1 MTGTGTGDTRRLID
15 GDVTGTGSGDARGPI
30 DGDEGGEPPCLAHVV
45 DDPPAL
51 AGDQLAQ
58 LVARLADA
66 TSRASGEASTEVP
79 TGQPRPAPPTG
90 ARSNR

>member
-1 MTGTGTGDTRRLID
+1 M
-15 GDVTGTGSGDARGPI
+15 TGSGTGHASEPI
-30 DGDEGGEPPCLAHVV
+30 DGDEGGEPPCLAHVL

-66 TSRASGEASTEVP
+66 TARASGDGSTAIP
-79 TGQPRPAPPTG
+79 TGQPRPVPPTG

>member
-1 MTGTGTGDTRRLID
+1 MTGTATGNARRPID
-15 GDVTGTGSGDARGPI
+15 HDVTGTATGDAHRPI

-66 TSRASGEASTEVP
+66 TSRASGEVP
-79 TGQPRPAPPTG
+79 TARPRPAPPTG
-90 ARSNR
+90 ARSHR